1 MYSDKNFINEL
12 NQACNN
18 RRWDHERGKQQA
30 EVEDDEHCS
39 SIPNCRSNLQQQL
52 QKAVHRAPHSNTA
65 AEEHAAAAAAVARL
79 DGGNTLA
86 RCCSRH
92 RGEP

>member
-52 QKAVHRAPHSNTA
+52 QKAVHRNTA
-65 AEEHAAAAAAVARL
+65 AEEHAAAAVARL